1 MVNAVKIFGCNGT
14 FDNNLVTG
22 MASALGKTLSSTT
35 TSVTATKNEFSRLSD
50 GSPRS
55 MKKFK
60 REIQELA
67 SLGQKLPKSWS
78 RIGRRSVVRMELD
91 FEEDGRPYLKSAGF
105 LQPTATGVAYSDTC
119 FGEGAERI
127 VRQFHE
133 IDNYGWLLAP
143 ALVAKGSKFIGVND
157 DTSDF
162 HLTFLLTQ
170 YRSLRLAKRF
180 NSRLDG
186 LEHEYANAKTIPRVT
201 FLEAS
206 VYTMMDDRSMLVE
219 ERLETKWEKWNNNS
233 GSVYAEDSRG
243 SRKHGS
249 DQKSPRGLLGIR
261 RDHIKSGATFV
272 PSLATIDEEE
282 DDSGDKK
289 HLSMYSPSDVL
300 QCFSHWSYNYTQ
312 RQKLVCDLQG
322 TYVRSESFIG
332 IVKAIINHN
341 LLRVHFR
348 SRVLDLTL
356 HRVGPSSKLSQ
367 APST

>member
-1 MVNAVKIFGCNGT
+1 MSSRSIDCRAAAGPAGHGVCNE
-14 FDNNLVTG
+14 
-22 MASALGKTLSSTT
+22 MQRALAYAPLATT
-35 TSVTATKNEFSRLSD
+35 PYA
-50 GSPRS
+50 
-55 MKKFK
+55 
-60 REIQELA
+60 
-67 SLGQKLPKSWS
+67 WS
-78 RIGRRSVVRMELD
+78 
-91 FEEDGRPYLKSAGF
+91 
-105 LQPTATGVAYSDTC
+105 
-119 FGEGAERI
+119 
-127 VRQFHE
+127 
-133 IDNYGWLLAP
+133 P
-143 ALVAKGSKFIGVND
+143 ALVAKESKFIGVND

-289 HLSMYSPSDVL
+289 HLTYSPNRTAWFQKDNLEGEENYGRTDRGKKGIDDFFKTHKCSPLCVAL
-300 QCFSHWSYNYTQ
+300 RLKPFSLEEFIPHRYYWAASQHHRKSSWNEREHEYNI
-312 RQKLVCDLQG
+312 R
-322 TYVRSESFIG
+322 F
-332 IVKAIINHN
+332 
-341 LLRVHFR
+341 
-348 SRVLDLTL
+348 
-356 HRVGPSSKLSQ
+356 SS
-367 APST
+367 

>member
-1 MVNAVKIFGCNGT
+1 MSSRSIDCRAAAGPAGHGVCNE
-14 FDNNLVTG
+14 
-22 MASALGKTLSSTT
+22 MQRALAYAPLATT
-35 TSVTATKNEFSRLSD
+35 PYA
-50 GSPRS
+50 
-55 MKKFK
+55 
-60 REIQELA
+60 
-67 SLGQKLPKSWS
+67 WS
-78 RIGRRSVVRMELD
+78 
-91 FEEDGRPYLKSAGF
+91 
-105 LQPTATGVAYSDTC
+105 
-119 FGEGAERI
+119 
-127 VRQFHE
+127 
-133 IDNYGWLLAP
+133 P
-143 ALVAKGSKFIGVND
+143 ALVAKESKFIGVND

-170 YRSLRLAKRF
+170 HRSLRLAKRF

-341 LLRVHFR
+341 LLRVLFR
-348 SRVLDLTL
+348 SIVLDLTL
-356 HRVGPSSKLSQ
+356 HRIGPSSKLSQ